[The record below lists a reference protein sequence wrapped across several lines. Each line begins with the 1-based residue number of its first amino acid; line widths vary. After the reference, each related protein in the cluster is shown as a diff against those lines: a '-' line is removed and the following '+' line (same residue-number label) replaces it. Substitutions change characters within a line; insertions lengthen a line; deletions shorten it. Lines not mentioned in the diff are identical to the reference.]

1 MMEKTQIDVV
11 ARRYSK
17 YALLIVVILTAM
29 ALGVSLFMGSHSGLL
44 VSIAISLVFSLV
56 ATKAYEVSWKSLA
69 RSSQSM
75 GLAKFYLAAPVLRII
90 AAVAVMAVYYLV
102 IRRQDDYRVLMLT
115 FTAVFFSF
123 YLVLMIFDCVY
134 FAQVEKHKKTIV
146 K

>member
-29 ALGVSLFMGSHSGLL
+29 AFGVFLLMGSHSGLL